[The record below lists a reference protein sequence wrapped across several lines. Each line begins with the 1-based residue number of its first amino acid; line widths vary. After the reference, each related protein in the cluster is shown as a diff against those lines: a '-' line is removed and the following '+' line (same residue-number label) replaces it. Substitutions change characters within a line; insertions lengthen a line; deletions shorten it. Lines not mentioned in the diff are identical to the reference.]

1 MNRVEK
7 DRISELRE
15 IGYSYS
21 RIADLLNVSRNTVQS
36 YCRRNGLGGA
46 ASVQSGSDY
55 CPRCGAPVYQT
66 PGAKHKR
73 FCSDRCRIAWWNA
86 HPEAGIRRSVPACV
100 CGFCG
105 TLFQG
110 YGNRVRKYCSR
121 ACSGKARA
129 MQHD

>member
-1 MNRVEK
+1 MDQAQKVKIAQMRALG
-7 DRISELRE
+7 S
-15 IGYSYS
+15 SY
-21 RIADLLNVSRNTVQS
+21 RQIADVLGMSLNTVQS

-46 ASVQSGSDY
+46 ASVQSGTDY
-55 CPRCGAPVYQT
+55 CPHCGDPVYQT

-73 FCSDRCRIAWWNA
+73 FCSDKCRMAWWNA
-86 HPEAGIRRSVPACV
+86 HPEAGIRRSVRTCT

-105 TLFQG
+105 TVFQG

-129 MQHD
+129 VRHD